1 MPKFISS
8 QPAGALRREQVNQLA
23 QAARKEPTGPA
34 VTSQAVVST
43 PLG

>member
-8 QPAGALRREQVNQLA
+8 HTMPAGALRREQVNQLA

-34 VTSQAVVST
+34 VTS
-43 PLG
+43 